1 MKKKKQ
7 EKYEK
12 LAQQE
17 IMKMRDPNYLGM
29 HMEPV
34 VTEKMRLKRSTH
46 PIFLLDL
53 DSIEDTDKIEKR
65 LHQVVNVYEHTMY
78 DFEANA
84 KRITHHMRKY
94 YGANALQAFTLGQT
108 IQFRV
113 YPEQEEPF
121 SLSLFA
127 FLVNYTMIIPLIIL
141 GADMTEWTPWV
152 PTNWSDG
159 GQWSQMCKYIRQVR
173 SLANMRAICECLE
186 LYKYLMN
193 YWTAVAADRLG
204 LSISNNEF
212 IELMKRSEFAKESI
226 TSTFD
231 IPEGTT
237 PSQLESMVNERTE
250 KLLDFISKQDD
261 LNISIYAK
269 NGLFNKAQFKEF
281 AVHMSHKPDL
291 YGNTLPYTHQTN
303 VIMGTADPRA
313 HMIDAYGG
321 RKAEV
326 IKLYVSDAGALERS
340 LCMMSTIRYVDTEY
354 ECDSQ
359 HFRERIISSA
369 DILDKLDGRVYTL
382 DPKSNEYYILD
393 PEDLSL
399 IGEKIYMKTP
409 ITCTHPRRHEGV
421 ICSACYGKLM
431 ANLNCDLHVGK
442 LAALNSSDD
451 MEQTLLS
458 AKHALNTNTQNVVF
472 DAVFDEYFYM
482 SNCRIMFSQNILDAS
497 VDVPGSLDQLYLEF
511 NPATMKK
518 HQDGEGRQFDRS
530 VSEIIIYNAM
540 EDTRTVIKEESGL
553 ELFLSPDFVEE
564 FFLPAMAHVDD
575 KRDIIRISIG
585 DIVDTGKSM
594 IDEIFEY
601 EHPNQELAEAVLTL
615 EGILTKSSR
624 INSFETYD
632 DCLDTLL
639 PLFVKGGI
647 HIPELQCEM
656 IIANMIFTPDYHR
669 VDWTEKDPDYVFCTI
684 DKSIQHG
691 ESALVG
697 VLYEETTAQLAGAYN
712 TYNKRGTSNYD
723 WCVLERGS
731 SNVSTKAQ
739 ELM

>member
-1 MKKKKQ
+1 MKKEKKK
-7 EKYEK
+7 EKI
-12 LAQQE
+12 AQRV
-17 IMKMRDPNYLGM
+17 IADMRDPNYLGM
-29 HMEPV
+29 HLLPV
-34 VTEKMRLKRSTH
+34 VTEKERLKRATH
-46 PIFLLDL
+46 PIFLLSL
-53 DSIEDTDKIEKR
+53 DTLEDTAKVEKR
-65 LHQVVNVYEHTMY
+65 LHQIVNVYEHTLY

-84 KRITHHMRKY
+84 KRITEHMRKY
-94 YGANALQAFTLGQT
+94 YGANAIHAFMLGQT

-121 SLSLFA
+121 NLSLFA
-127 FLVNYTMIIPLIIL
+127 FMMNYTMIIPLIIL

-159 GQWSQMCKYIRQVR
+159 GWWAQMCKYIRMVR
-173 SLANMRAICECLE
+173 DKANMRAICECLE
-186 LYKYLMN
+186 LSKYLMN
-193 YWTAVAADRLG
+193 HWTDRAANHLG

-212 IELMKRSEFAKESI
+212 IELMKRFDFARETI

-231 IPEGTT
+231 IPDGTS
-237 PSQLESMVNERTE
+237 PGQLESMINDRAGR
-250 KLLDFISKQDD
+250 LLDMISQQED
-261 LNISIYAK
+261 LNISIYAR
-269 NGLFNKAQFKEF
+269 NGLFNVAQFKEF
-281 AVHMSHKPDL
+281 AVHISHKPDL
-291 YGNTLPYTHQTN
+291 YGNTLPFTHQTN
-303 VIMGTADPRA
+303 IIMGTKDPRA
-313 HMIDAYGG
+313 HVIDAYGG
-321 RKAEV
+321 RKAEI

-340 LCMMSTIRYVDTEY
+340 LCMMSSIRYVDTDY

-359 HFRERIISSA
+359 HFRERVITSA
-369 DILDKLDGRVYTL
+369 DVLDKLDGRVYTL
-382 DPKSNEYYILD
+382 DPKSDEYYILD

-399 IGEKIYMKTP
+399 IGEKIYLKTP

-472 DAVFDEYFYM
+472 DAAFDEYFYM

-497 VDVPGSLDQLYLEF
+497 VDVPGSLDNLYLEF

-530 VSEIIIYNAM
+530 ITEIIIYNAM
-540 EDTRTVIKEESGL
+540 DDTKTVIKEESGL
-553 ELFLSPDFVEE
+553 EIYLSPDFVEQ
-564 FFLPAMAHVDD
+564 FYLPATAHSDD
-575 KRDIIRISIG
+575 KKEVRISIG
-585 DIVDTGKSM
+585 DIVDSGKS
-594 IDEIFEY
+594 IIEEVFEY

-615 EGILTKSSR
+615 EGILTKNSR
-624 INSFETYD
+624 INAFDTFNE
-632 DCLDTLL
+632 CLDTLN

-656 IIANMIFTPDYHR
+656 IIANMIFTPDFHR
-669 VDWTEKDPDYVFCTI
+669 VDWTEKNPEYVFCTI
-684 DKSIQHG
+684 DKSIQHS

-697 VLYEETTAQLAGAYN
+697 VLYEETISQLSGAYN

-731 SNVSTKAQ
+731 STTSTKAE
-739 ELM
+739 ELI